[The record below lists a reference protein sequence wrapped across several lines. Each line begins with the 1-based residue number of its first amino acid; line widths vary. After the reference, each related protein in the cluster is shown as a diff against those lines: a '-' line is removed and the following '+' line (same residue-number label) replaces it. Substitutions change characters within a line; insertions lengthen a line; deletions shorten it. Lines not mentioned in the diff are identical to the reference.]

1 VDVGARYD
9 IDLGVL
15 AFGSEGMIDDKETG
29 EGVHTTWYADENELV
44 RAAKDLRLTRCLPS
58 HWDMW
63 KGMTADPAGLH
74 GHVASFDYPE
84 SLEIVEIG
92 DRVEL

>member
-1 VDVGARYD
+1 
-9 IDLGVL
+9 
-15 AFGSEGMIDDKETG
+15 
-29 EGVHTTWYADENELV
+29 
-44 RAAKDLRLTRCLPS
+44 
-58 HWDMW
+58 
-63 KGMTADPAGLH
+63 MTADPAGLH